1 MEIHAVDEEPRASAA
16 EMPSEVSAVAVELN
30 HTIIHAQDR
39 QASAEFLAR
48 ILDLEVGAPTG
59 PFVPVTTSNG
69 VTLDFMNT
77 DRDAISTQHYAF
89 LISDE
94 EFETIFQ
101 RVQDSD
107 VPYYADPAMRQ
118 AGQINHY
125 NGGRGFYFRDP
136 VGHAMEVLT
145 RA

>member
-1 MEIHAVDEEPRASAA
+1 MG
-16 EMPSEVSAVAVELN
+16 VSAVAVELN
-30 HTIIHAQDR
+30 HTIVHAQDR

-59 PFVPVTTSNG
+59 PFVPVMTSNG

-89 LISDE
+89 LVTEE
-94 EFETIFQ
+94 EFDGIFK
-101 RVQDSD
+101 RVQEGEVSF
-107 VPYYADPAMRQ
+107 YADPAMRQ
-118 AGQINHY
+118 AGQINTRG
-125 NGGRGFYFRDP
+125 GGRGFYFADP